1 MTVLCCGRIGVE
13 DQSFGTVMSLN
24 FLLSMFRTR
33 IQYCTLNAYFSTV
46 MS

>member
-24 FLLSMFRTR
+24 FRTR